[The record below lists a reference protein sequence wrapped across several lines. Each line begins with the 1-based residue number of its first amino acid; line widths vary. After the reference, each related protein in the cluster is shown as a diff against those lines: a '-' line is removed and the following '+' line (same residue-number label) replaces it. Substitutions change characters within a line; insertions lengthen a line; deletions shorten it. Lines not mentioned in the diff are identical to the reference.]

1 MGNSRGTGVVSP
13 QAAPP
18 PPPPQVLSSP
28 QTGKGVGRAQST
40 TEDASKEQK
49 EGEATALAE
58 GARANQPTE
67 SSKQSPAHSSP
78 AAEGEDAVVGG
89 PTQEG
94 TVGKAAAEA
103 SPPESAVQ
111 QNAVQ
116 RDNTRASTAVA
127 GETSEAA
134 QDTAGGGGS
143 NNSGSNS
150 GSGSAAQ
157 PQPASSVAT
166 TETGDAQQKE
176 LPTFQ
181 SQTEKSG
188 GSKEQAAQPAAGV
201 AAQAATTTNVMSA
214 AKAVPGDSDGS
225 STVAAHSASPV
236 ALLLLLACAAAAAV
250 LAA

>member
-1 MGNSRGTGVVSP
+1 TSTPSSS
-13 QAAPP
+13 A
-18 PPPPQVLSSP
+18 VLTSNR
-28 QTGKGVGRAQST
+28 KGSWAAQST

-78 AAEGEDAVVGG
+78 TAAEGVPAVVGG

-150 GSGSAAQ
+150 GSGPAAQ
-157 PQPASSVAT
+157 PQPESSVAT
-166 TETGDAQQKE
+166 TEAGDAQQKE

-201 AAQAATTTNVMSA
+201 AAQAATTTNVTSA

-225 STVAAHSASPV
+225 STVAAHSPSPLRCFFCLRV
-236 ALLLLLACAAAAAV
+236 RLPLRCRLRERQSEKERAV
-250 LAA
+250 HT

>member
-1 MGNSRGTGVVSP
+1 MAGRALLVCVLCVLCCAAGGGWAWDHLCPADGKELLNVTVEDGWKFCDYNETFAATTKNKPADTGASAATNNPAGAGAGASTTVGGNGQAVGSAGGAVGGTVPVADVSDGDSRGTGVRGP
-13 QAAPP
+13 PAAPP
-18 PPPPQVLSSP
+18 PPPPQVLSPP

-134 QDTAGGGGS
+134 QDTAG
-143 NNSGSNS
+143 
-150 GSGSAAQ
+150 
-157 PQPASSVAT
+157 
-166 TETGDAQQKE
+166 
-176 LPTFQ
+176 
-181 SQTEKSG
+181 
-188 GSKEQAAQPAAGV
+188 
-201 AAQAATTTNVMSA
+201 
-214 AKAVPGDSDGS
+214 
-225 STVAAHSASPV
+225 
-236 ALLLLLACAAAAAV
+236 
-250 LAA
+250 